1 MSHPYEMMAIIN
13 PSMEEASVK
22 KLMDQFMS
30 VVTKDGG
37 EVKDIDYWG
46 KRRLAYQINGLDD
59 GVYLVAH
66 FSCTPETCAE
76 RDRQMKLSENVVR
89 TKVQREDRR

>member
-1 MSHPYEMMAIIN
+1 MMAIIN

-22 KLMDQFMS
+22 KLMEQFMT
-30 VVTKDGG
+30 VVTEDGG

-59 GVYLVAH
+59 GFYLVAH
-66 FSCTPETCAE
+66 FSCTPEACAE
-76 RDRQMKLSENVVR
+76 LDRQMKLNESVVR
-89 TKVQREDRR
+89 TKVLREDKR